1 MTKNTK
7 ADSEWDLSAPPQQLQ
22 WPYSKWWKANIDK
35 RTKYRFVR
43 EGWDRDIAEME
54 TLGILAV
61 EEDDPVPARLSQQD
75 RAVLRRI
82 NNTGVKRLMQFLDM
96 VDSLEKAKRFC
107 DKAGITADE
116 LKSLLQKVYKY
127 LPFGAQMRQLVDK
140 DDVEFQGYVDKL
152 ISLKLGYSLALLE
165 IGRTREGRKQ

>member
-7 ADSEWDLSAPPQQLQ
+7 AVSEWDLSAPPQQLQ

-43 EGWDRDIAEME
+43 EGWDRDIGELA
-54 TLGILAV
+54 TLEILAV

-82 NNTGVKRLMQFLDM
+82 NKVGVKRLMQFLDM
-96 VDSLEKAKRFC
+96 VDSLEKAKKFC
-107 DKAGITADE
+107 KETGISAEE
-116 LKSLLQKVYKY
+116 LKSILRQIHKY
-127 LPFGAQMRQLVDK
+127 LPFGAQMRQLVEK
-140 DDVEFQGYVDKL
+140 DDTEFQGYIDKL
-152 ISLKLGYSLALLE
+152 ISLKLGYSLALLD
-165 IGRTREGRKQ
+165 ISRTREGRKQ